1 MRKSSPKP
9 GSRLSSSASIA
20 SNVASRDVIPVPPV
34 TITAWTRS
42 SPHASRTTRC
52 TSAGSSLTIVAPITR
67 WPAPCRSSRISAPL
81 VSVSGVFVS
90 ETVSTQ
96 QATLLGAWALCS
108 RGVAS
113 GLVIVTV
120 APRSVRSVGGL
131 SKERPGSDL
140 HVALHSTQG
149 REVGAVGGWPEQGPP
164 RLRSACRAS
173 FQPAPRGRG
182 GRWVAWG
189 RPAPPPCR
197 LSRFIRAV
205 GSARRRAVRAV
216 EQLDEVE
223 HPRSRPLGGEPGL
236 DLEDAA
242 GVGGD
247 DRVGAG
253 REDVTHLPLQE
264 ARRHLGLR
272 EVVDARRPAAP
283 IGLGELDDPEPG
295 DLRQEPTRLPPELL
309 AVHDVTWVVIGHRQG
324 HRGERPT

>member
-52 TSAGSSLTIVAPITR
+52 TSAGSSRTIVAPITR
-67 WPAPCRSSRISAPL
+67 WPAPFRSSRISAPL

-96 QATLLGAWALCS
+96 QATLLRASALCS
-108 RGVAS
+108 RSVAS
-113 GLVIVTV
+113 GCVIATN
-120 APRSVRSVGGL
+120 AARSV
-131 SKERPGSDL
+131 
-140 HVALHSTQG
+140 H
-149 REVGAVGGWPEQGPP
+149 AVGGVPW
-164 RLRSACRAS
+164 
-173 FQPAPRGRG
+173 
-182 GRWVAWG
+182 
-189 RPAPPPCR
+189 
-197 LSRFIRAV
+197 
-205 GSARRRAVRAV
+205 ARRGSVRPRVAASSRRGAVRAV
-216 EQLDEVE
+216 EQPDEGG
-223 HPRSRPLGGEPGL
+223 HPPNRPLGGEPGL

-283 IGLGELDDPEPG
+283 VGLGELDDPEPG

-309 AVHDVTWVVIGHRQG
+309 AVHDVTRVVIGHRQV
-324 HRGERPT
+324 HRGERPTERRPLEELRQIDNRRGYS